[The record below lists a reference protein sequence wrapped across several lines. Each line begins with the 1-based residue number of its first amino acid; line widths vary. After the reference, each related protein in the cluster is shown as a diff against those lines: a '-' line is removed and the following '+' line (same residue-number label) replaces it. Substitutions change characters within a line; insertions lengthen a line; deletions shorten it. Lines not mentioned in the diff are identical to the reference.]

1 MARLGRALP
10 CEVGVKGKMKNTK
23 DRILA
28 QGVDLLSENGFAQV
42 TVGLLA
48 QRTGMSKSGLFAHFG
63 SKEEVQLGLM
73 EETVRMSSTCFVEPA
88 MQNAPGLGRLRAL
101 IYGWLGWTGKAGLSG
116 GYPIAAGLFELD
128 DVAESDPVRQRLLS
142 MEEQWRELL
151 IRITRET
158 VETGEL
164 ASHLDVDQFV
174 WELCGIYLNHHVSER
189 FLHDPAAMTRAQS
202 AFEALVERSASKSKQ
217 KRRKARKSELVPL
230 R

>member
-1 MARLGRALP
+1 MR
-10 CEVGVKGKMKNTK
+10 NTK

-28 QGVDLLSENGFAQV
+28 QGVDLLSESGFAQV

-73 EETVRMSSTCFVEPA
+73 EETVRMSLTCFVEPA
-88 MQNAPGLGRLRAL
+88 MQHAPGLGRLRAL
-101 IYGWLGWTGKAGLSG
+101 VYGWLGWTAKAGLSG
-116 GYPIAAGLFELD
+116 GCPIAAGLFELD

-151 IRITRET
+151 VTTTAEAVT
-158 VETGEL
+158 SGEL
-164 ASHLDVDQFV
+164 ATELDLDQFV

-189 FLHDPAAMTRAQS
+189 FLHDPAARTRAQN
-202 AFEALVERSASKSKQ
+202 AFEALVERSTPRLKATTK
-217 KRRKARKSELVPL
+217 KRIRSESMPL